1 MVDSADQA
9 RAIAAL
15 AGAALR
21 LVNETAAASLIAAA
35 DRGETH
41 ARVDFEPVRIAFAA
55 GRVGRLYDRGLIDAL
70 EGAGERWLAR
80 ACRIFSTLGFAVAT
94 VPATER
100 REQVGGAVDTTS
112 SIRIAHLE
120 LGFATAEESKAA
132 ATAPLLQA
140 VALPA
145 AHLWRSRAETARR
158 IERYERKV
166 LAVIDEQAERGNAS
180 CRLPWRAF
188 ASGPPDA
195 HQLQRLAELLRGR
208 GFRVEQIEPGA
219 VLRVFW

>member
-9 RAIAAL
+9 RAIATL

-21 LVNETAAASLIAAA
+21 LVNEVAAASLIAAA
-35 DRGETH
+35 DRGETR
-41 ARVDFEPVRIAFAA
+41 ARVDIEPVRIAHAA
-55 GRVGRLYDRGLIDAL
+55 GRVGRLYDRGLVEAL
-70 EGAGERWLAR
+70 EGGGERWLAR
-80 ACRIFSTLGFAVAT
+80 ACRIFAALGFAVAT
-94 VPATER
+94 APETRR
-100 REQVGGAVDTTS
+100 REEIGGAVDAAS
-112 SIRIAHLE
+112 SIGITHLE
-120 LGFATAEESKAA
+120 LGFSSAEEIRSA

-158 IERYERKV
+158 IERYERKA
-166 LAVIDEQAERGNAS
+166 LAVIAEEAERGNAS

-188 ASGPPDA
+188 GSGQPDVQ
-195 HQLQRLAELLRGR
+195 QLQRLAERLRGR